1 MSRLETATNRL
12 GQAVGR
18 LEAAVE
24 AEMSGLKEERE
35 RLTQGLKTTQAD
47 YAALPSEILSK
58 SKEAAGSLQCNGSA
72 LGTG

>member
-1 MSRLETATNRL
+1 MSRLETATHRL
-12 GQAVGR
+12 VQAVGR

-47 YAALPSEILSK
+47 YAALQSVTRSVSSRLDAAIVRLK
-58 SKEAAGSLQCNGSA
+58 SLLEG
-72 LGTG
+72 